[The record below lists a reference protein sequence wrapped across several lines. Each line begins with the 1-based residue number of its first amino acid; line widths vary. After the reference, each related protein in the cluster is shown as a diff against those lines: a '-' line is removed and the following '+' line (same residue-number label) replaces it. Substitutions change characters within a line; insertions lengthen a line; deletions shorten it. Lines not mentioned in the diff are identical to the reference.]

1 MGVDYLYETAGG
13 RFMMKCFMKTRA
25 FKVGAWF
32 LNSGLSKPM
41 IRRFIKKNGIDMTP
55 FKDQKYGSFAQFF
68 CRQKEVEFT
77 QYPSDTLISPCDSS
91 LSLYSISDDLILA
104 MKGSHYRLADLIP
117 HKETAD
123 RFRDG
128 LCLVFRLQATDYHR
142 FHAFDDMD
150 IKETRFLEGEL
161 HSVQPIALENFPVY
175 RINRRWWHLLE
186 TENFG
191 TAAQIEVGAMMVGG
205 VALTKETGRLER
217 NQEFGYFTLA
227 GSTIILLLE
236 KKTKNELVLLRRF
249 EEIIDTAQEIP
260 VRVGE
265 ALGTKVKPEKD

>member
-41 IRRFIKKNGIDMTP
+41 IKGFIRKNGIDMTP
-55 FKDQKYGSFAQFF
+55 FRENEYGSFAQFF

-77 QYPSDTLISPCDSS
+77 DYPSDTLISPCDSS

-104 MKGSHYRLADLIP
+104 MKGSHYRLEDLRP
-117 HKETAD
+117 HKPTAD
-123 RFRDG
+123 RFKDG

-142 FHAFDDMD
+142 FHALDSMD
-150 IKETRFLEGEL
+150 ITETHFIEGEL

-175 RINRRWWHLLE
+175 RINRRWWHLLK
-186 TENFG
+186 TDTFG

-205 VALTKETGRLER
+205 VSLTKETGKLER

-236 KKTKNELVLLRRF
+236 KKTKDELRLQKRF
-249 EEIIDTAQEIP
+249 EDIIDTALEIP
-260 VRVGE
+260 VSVGE
-265 ALGTKVKPEKD
+265 ALGTKAKPE